1 VYVELVSVLIGLVG
15 LLKPLRFLGMRRR
28 RTGGIVAVSGLVVAI
43 IGALLP
49 AGIHRTNMP
58 ESRIDDALPAYH
70 FHEVHSARIHAS
82 PN

>member
-1 VYVELVSVLIGLVG
+1 MYVGLVSVLIGLVG

-43 IGALLP
+43 IGALP
-49 AGIHRTNMP
+49 VGIHRTNMS